1 MAMTRL
7 TQRKFKAICFYIL
20 SWVLIVL
27 GGTALFMY
35 GTHDGIDWFKFIFML
50 QFALFTGLTHG
61 IYDVVILQDEMD
73 HRHVVAALIIRSWFF
88 LATISANLTL
98 CTLLWGVREHEGIVN
113 EVAMQAVADMFRDH
127 HQQIMIFSLFLLGHL
142 ITFVRSVH
150 KKFGSRVF
158 MNTVLGKYQDPTE
171 EDLVFMFIDL
181 KSSTTICEELGN
193 MKYSTFMKDYYK
205 LLSNCCEENH
215 GEIYQIAGDGAFLTW
230 KTRSCKHKAR
240 PLNCF
245 YDFKECLQRTQKRF
259 MRRYGIIPDFK
270 AAAHCGKVISTEVGN
285 FGSEMAYHGDVLNTT
300 SRIQTLCSKLGQDF
314 LVSED
319 LIKVLPS
326 TLPHGFSS
334 TLAGSF
340 ELRGKKNSI
349 PIFALQVP
357 EIPILPRRK

>member
-20 SWVLIVL
+20 SWIFVSMSA
-27 GGTALFMY
+27 TALSMY
-35 GTHDGIDWFKFIFML
+35 GNDSGIDHTRLIFML
-50 QFALFTGLTHG
+50 QLSLFTGLSHG

-73 HRHVVAALIIRSWFF
+73 SRPVAAALFIRSWFF
-88 LATISANLTL
+88 LACICANMAL
-98 CTLLWGVREHEGIVN
+98 CILIWDIDNREGLIN
-113 EVAMQAVADMFRDH
+113 EAAIKHIIEVFRERDN
-127 HQQIMIFSLFLLGHL
+127 QVLIFALFLLGHL

-158 MNTVLGKYQDPTE
+158 INTLLGKYQDAVE

-193 MKYSTFMKDYYK
+193 IKYSNFIRDYYK

-230 KTRSCKHKAR
+230 KTAACRHKAR

-245 YDFKECLQRTQKRF
+245 FDFKVCLDRTRKRF
-259 MRRYGIIPDFK
+259 LRRYGIAPDFK
-270 AAAHCGKVISTEVGN
+270 AAAHCGKVIATEVGN

-300 SRIQTLCSKLGQDF
+300 ARIQTLCSKLGQDF
-314 LVSED
+314 LISED
-319 LIKVLPS
+319 LFAKLPLP
-326 TLPHGFSS
+326 LPHGFIC
-334 TLAGSF
+334 TKAGLF
-340 ELRGKKNSI
+340 ELRGKKNGTL
-349 PIFALQVP
+349 IFSLQTP
-357 EIPILPRRK
+357 EMEKTAED